1 MDLLILALYAL
12 ANNSPHE
19 SIRRS
24 AHGAIWV
31 IKRTPERPTMEQGSY
46 LLNTLAKFHFRYTK
60 ITISV

>member
-1 MDLLILALYAL
+1 MDLLIVALYAL

-31 IKRTPERPTMEQGSY
+31 IKRTPERPTIEQGSC
-46 LLNTLAKFHFRYTK
+46 LLITFVKFRFRYAK